1 MGLGIIREMTRNS
14 KKKVPA
20 TAPRKRHEGKNGRGG
35 EGKRKERPEKGGSVE
50 EKWIHKQQPAGM
62 QVTAGWAADK
72 RRRAQSHLSQLLPHS

>member
-35 EGKRKERPEKGGSVE
+35 GEEERTPRKGGGRVE